1 MKRTIELKSKR
12 KSKPSKPTTNGNAN
26 KFDIYQAVTDRIIS
40 QLEQGIIP
48 WKKSWQGNEPI
59 NYITRK
65 PYRGINTLLLKQGG
79 EYATFKQIKDSGGS
93 VLKGEKS
100 QMIVFW
106 KVLERE
112 NPEGEK
118 EKIPFLKYYNVFHIS
133 QTTLESKLEPINPA
147 ADHDPIEAAESV
159 ISDYTGRTGVKPRL
173 VTGTH
178 QAYYTPSTD
187 EVTMPTLNQFTSPE
201 AYYSTYFHE
210 LAHSTGH
217 KSRLN
222 RLDATA
228 AFGSQVY
235 SKEELVAEISSAQVM
250 SFTGIE
256 LPDTFENS
264 VAYIKNWLSKLKD
277 DKKLIVTAASAA
289 QKATDLI
296 LNTPAYSETET
307 ESETTAG

>member
-1 MKRTIELKSKR
+1 MPWR
-12 KSKPSKPTTNGNAN
+12 KT
-26 KFDIYQAVTDRIIS
+26 
-40 QLEQGIIP
+40 
-48 WKKSWQGNEPI
+48 WKGSEPI
-59 NYITRK
+59 NYVTRK

-93 VLKGEKS
+93 VHKGEKS

-106 KVLERE
+106 KFLERE
-112 NPEGEK
+112 NTEGEK

-133 QTTLESKLEPINPA
+133 QTTLESKLDPINPN

-159 ISDYTGRTGVKPRL
+159 IADYTGRTGVKSKL
-173 VTGTH
+173 VNGTH
-178 QAYYTPSTD
+178 QAYYTPTTD
-187 EVTMPTLNQFTSPE
+187 EVTMPTLAQFTNPE
-201 AYYSTYFHE
+201 AFYSTYFHE

-235 SKEELVAEISSAQVM
+235 SKEELVAEISSAQLM
-250 SFTGIE
+250 SLMGIE

-307 ESETTAG
+307 ESESETTAG